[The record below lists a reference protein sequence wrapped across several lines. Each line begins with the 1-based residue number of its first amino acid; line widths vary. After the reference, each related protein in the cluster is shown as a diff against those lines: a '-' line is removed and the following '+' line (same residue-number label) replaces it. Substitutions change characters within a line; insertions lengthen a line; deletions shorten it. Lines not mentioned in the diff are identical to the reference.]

1 MHSAIIE
8 FITRLQGQSLDPEQ
22 VEQLSRLRQASRN
35 IVEAVKGLKHL
46 HKNLSRNLLTG
57 GPDMRN
63 QYDGIRIELGTVLRD
78 LNIILEQESDA
89 ILSID
94 EVALDLREND
104 EKLDRALDELIR
116 NGALSPTQATSLMN
130 DNAYARDIAE
140 NLLQMGRV
148 LFGTRSAEL
157 KDAQEQVS
165 LEDSELEEIMN
176 RVALARGDTIRRDRP

>member
-1 MHSAIIE
+1 
-8 FITRLQGQSLDPEQ
+8 
-22 VEQLSRLRQASRN
+22 
-35 IVEAVKGLKHL
+35 
-46 HKNLSRNLLTG
+46 
-57 GPDMRN
+57 
-63 QYDGIRIELGTVLRD
+63 
-78 LNIILEQESDA
+78 
-89 ILSID
+89 
-94 EVALDLREND
+94 
-104 EKLDRALDELIR
+104 
-116 NGALSPTQATSLMN
+116 MN